1 MTLRE
6 ECITNTRD
14 CVLITELIFVGAIEG
29 AAEQSTAGGACDD
42 EEDDRI
48 GNPGMSDFV
57 EL

>member
-1 MTLRE
+1 ME
-6 ECITNTRD
+6 KCITNTRA

-29 AAEQSTAGGACDD
+29 AAEQSTAGGACND
-42 EEDDRI
+42 EEDDWI